1 HAPAKCDFSGKEKRM
16 SKNEIREFDALAIP
30 NDALEKGG
38 IEILRASVVEGEL
51 HVTLRRAFEQP
62 EHWGGLLSELVRR
75 VARAYAA
82 ADGKMNEADVVA
94 RIRAS
99 FSGEKTKA
107 GPAAKKKPAKPARAK
122 KKKKR

>member
-1 HAPAKCDFSGKEKRM
+1 M
-16 SKNEIREFDALAIP
+16 SKNETREFDALAIP
-30 NDALEKGG
+30 SDALEKGG

-82 ADGKMNEADVVA
+82 ADGKLKEQDVIA

-99 FSGEKTKA
+99 FSGETAKSK
-107 GPAAKKKPAKPARAK
+107 PAAKKKSAKPARAK
-122 KKKKR
+122 KKKR

>member
-1 HAPAKCDFSGKEKRM
+1 M
-16 SKNEIREFDALAIP
+16 SNNEIRKFDALAIP

-38 IEILRASVVEGEL
+38 IEILRASIVEGEL

-75 VARAYAA
+75 IARAYAA
-82 ADGKMNEADVVA
+82 DGKMKEADVVA
-94 RIRAS
+94 SIRAS
-99 FSGEKTKA
+99 FSGSGKTTKLA
-107 GPAAKKKPAKPARAK
+107 TKQKPAKKAAKKAASKTARGR

>member
-1 HAPAKCDFSGKEKRM
+1 MDSSACYDFNGKEKRM
-16 SKNEIREFDALAIP
+16 RKNEIREFDALAIP

-38 IEILRASVVEGEL
+38 IEVLRASIVEGEL

-75 VARAYAA
+75 IARVYA
-82 ADGKMNEADVVA
+82 ADGKMKEADVAA

-99 FSGEKTKA
+99 FSGSGVKTKA
-107 GPAAKKKPAKPARAK
+107 PAKNPARAK
-122 KKKKR
+122 KKKR

>member
-1 HAPAKCDFSGKEKRM
+1 MR
-16 SKNEIREFDALAIP
+16 KNEIREFDALAIP

-38 IEILRASVVEGEL
+38 IEVLRASIVEGEL

-75 VARAYAA
+75 IARVYA
-82 ADGKMNEADVVA
+82 ADGKMKEAGVAA

-99 FSGEKTKA
+99 FSGSGVKTKA
-107 GPAAKKKPAKPARAK
+107 PAKKKTAKKTARAK
-122 KKKKR
+122 KKKR

>member
-1 HAPAKCDFSGKEKRM
+1 M
-16 SKNEIREFDALAIP
+16 SRNEIREFDALAIP

-62 EHWGGLLSELVRR
+62 EHWGGILSELVRR
-75 VARAYAA
+75 IARVYA
-82 ADGKMNEADVVA
+82 ADGKMKDADVVA
-94 RIRAS
+94 RIRSS
-99 FSGEKTKA
+99 FSGSGVKA
-107 GPAAKKKPAKPARAK
+107 KAPAKKKAAKKPARP